1 MEMEITENINI
12 DNIEQNIKACCFTG
26 HRPKA
31 LPWGFDESDI
41 RCVSFKSKLKYT
53 LENLIVEEGYKKFI
67 SGMAMGADTICA
79 EVVLSLKNIYPYI
92 KLECAV
98 PNYAFTESWKPEDVR
113 RYSSIL
119 TRADGIKFV
128 SDRRAYSKIDLML
141 RNIYMV
147 DSSELVIAVYI
158 DGSSGGT
165 KNTIDYAKYRKK
177 DVIIIVP

>member
-1 MEMEITENINI
+1 MKT
-12 DNIEQNIKACCFTG
+12 CCFTG

-31 LPWGFDESDI
+31 LPWGYDENDM
-41 RCVSFKSKLKYT
+41 RCVSFKSNIRFT
-53 LENLIVEEGYKKFI
+53 VENLIVENGYEKFI
-67 SGMAMGADTICA
+67 SGMAMGADIICA
-79 EVVLSLKNIYPYI
+79 EVVLSLKNIYPHI

-98 PNYAFTESWKPEDVR
+98 PNYAFTESWTVDDVR

-128 SDRRAYSKIDLML
+128 SDKRVYSKSDLML

-158 DGSSGGT
+158 EGESGGT
-165 KNTIDYAKYRKK
+165 RNTIDYARYRKK
-177 DVIIIVP
+177 EVMVIEP